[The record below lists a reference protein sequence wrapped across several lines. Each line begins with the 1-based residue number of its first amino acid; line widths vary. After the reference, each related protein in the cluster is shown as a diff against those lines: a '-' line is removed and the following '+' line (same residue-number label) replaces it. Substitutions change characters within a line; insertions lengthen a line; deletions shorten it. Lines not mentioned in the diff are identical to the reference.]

1 MVLNYYSVNQMPRK
15 KGVAPLSSLCL
26 GNVARHMQGVWV
38 KDYSENYL
46 DEFQFRYVMGPFNEL
61 AGCLV
66 QDLLQL
72 LGESR
77 RLTRAALHL
86 LLVPHLTALSLRSC
100 PGLVSNAITQLV
112 TVRCKNL
119 SSLDLNG
126 CSRVPTAAL
135 VDLLE
140 GLPRLTKL
148 GLAETQANTQVLAA
162 VGSCCRRL
170 RELDVSHCQKV
181 TPDSLLHLAYDQTE
195 SALCCPALR
204 VLLAQGMEPED
215 HSQDLVRALAFVL
228 LALPS
233 LEFLAT
239 SHLREALCLIHTQQ
253 FGGTQGLPGFPSL
266 EELARRRQGAQAAG
280 GDSWLTLPL
289 RRVEEVEEPFLA
301 TFCSVCPEM
310 AEATVSLSDGPG
322 ASWDHLAWSRLTQLA
337 VHCTGHQGR
346 GLAEMLPVAQ
356 GLGAQLQ
363 SLSLHGFFYGDEFS
377 FCALLN
383 CCPNLTA
390 FSSHL
395 SAPAGPVRPAD
406 AVPDGEP
413 AAELQD
419 WELDLLHHP
428 FPKLRHFSL
437 GLAGSCGP
445 LPSQHATVLRSS
457 LASLLSRSPSLE
469 TVALLSIPFSLDG
482 VFQKVL
488 AAPGA
493 ALRNLRELSLAESQ
507 VSSPTLHCL
516 LALDNGLSSLNLAGC
531 PAIHRRDYDQL
542 LRTVRKERLELDIAW
557 Q

>member
-1 MVLNYYSVNQMPRK
+1 MPK
-15 KGVAPLSSLCL
+15 KKAVAPLSTLCL
-26 GNVARHMQGVWV
+26 GNVARHMQSVWV

-46 DEFQFRYVMGPFNEL
+46 DEYQFRYVMGPFNEL

-86 LLVPHLTALSLRSC
+86 LLVPHLTALSLRCC
-100 PGLVSNAITQLV
+100 PGLVSNAITQLI
-112 TVRCKNL
+112 TVRCQNL

-162 VGSCCRRL
+162 VGSGCRRL
-170 RELDVSHCQKV
+170 RELDLSHCRKV
-181 TPDSLLHLAYDQTE
+181 APDSLLHLAYDQTE

-204 VLLAQGMEPED
+204 VLLAEGIEPKA

-233 LEFLAT
+233 LEFLAN
-239 SHLREALCLIHTQQ
+239 SHVREALCLLHTQQ
-253 FGGTQGLPGFPSL
+253 FSGTQGSPGFPSL
-266 EELARRRQGAQAAG
+266 EELARRRQGAR
-280 GDSWLTLPL
+280 LTLPL

-301 TFCSVCPEM
+301 TFCAVCPEV
-310 AEATVSLSDGPG
+310 AEAAVSLSDGPG
-322 ASWDHLAWSRLTQLA
+322 ASWGSLAWSRLTQLT

-356 GLGAQLQ
+356 GLGAQLR
-363 SLSLHGFFYGDEFS
+363 SLSLHGFCYDDAFS

-383 CCPNLTA
+383 CCPKLTA

-406 AVPDGEP
+406 GEP
-413 AAELQD
+413 AAEPPD
-419 WELDLLHHP
+419 WELDLLRHP

-437 GLAGSCGP
+437 GLASSCEA
-445 LPSQHATVLRSS
+445 LPWQHAAVLGAS
-457 LASLLSRSPSLE
+457 LASLLSHSPRLE
-469 TVALLSIPFSLDG
+469 TLALLSLPFSLDG

-493 ALRNLRELSLAESQ
+493 ALRSLRELSLAESQ

-516 LALDNGLSSLNLAGC
+516 LALDNELRSLDLAGC

-542 LRTVRKERLELDIAW
+542 LRTVSKDRLELDIAW

>member
-1 MVLNYYSVNQMPRK
+1 MPGQMPRK
-15 KGVAPLSSLCL
+15 KAVAPLSSLCL
-26 GNVARHMQGVWV
+26 GSVARHMQSVWV
-38 KDYSENYL
+38 KDYSEHYL
-46 DEFQFRYVMGPFNEL
+46 DEYQFRYVMGPFNEL

-77 RLTRAALHL
+77 RLSRAALHL
-86 LLVPHLTALSLRSC
+86 LLLPHLTELSLRSC
-100 PGLVSNAITQLV
+100 PGLVSNAITQLI

-119 SSLDLNG
+119 SSLDLKG

-181 TPDSLLHLAYDQTE
+181 APDSLLHLAYDQTE

-204 VLLAQGMEPED
+204 VLLAQGIEPKGPG
-215 HSQDLVRALAFVL
+215 QDLVRALAFLL
-228 LALPS
+228 LALPR
-233 LEFLAT
+233 LEFLAN
-239 SHLREALCLIHTQQ
+239 SHLREALGLIHTQQ
-253 FGGTQGLPGFPSL
+253 FSGAQALLGFPSL
-266 EELARRRQGAQAAG
+266 EELARRRQGAHAAG

-289 RRVEEVEEPFLA
+289 RRVEEVEEPFLPI
-301 TFCSVCPEM
+301 FCSVCPAV
-310 AEATVSLSDGPG
+310 AEAAVSLSDGPG
-322 ASWDHLAWSRLTQLA
+322 TSWGSLAWSRLTQLA
-337 VHCTGHQGR
+337 VHCTGHRGR
-346 GLAEMLPVAQ
+346 GLAEMLPLAQ
-356 GLGAQLQ
+356 GLGGQLQ
-363 SLSLHGFFYGDEFS
+363 SLSLHGFSYDDEFS
-377 FCALLN
+377 FCVLLN
-383 CCPNLTA
+383 CCRNLAA

-395 SAPAGPVRPAD
+395 SAPAGPGQPAE
-406 AVPDGEP
+406 AVPNGEP
-413 AAELQD
+413 AAEPQD
-419 WELDLLHHP
+419 WELDLLRHP

-437 GLAGSCGP
+437 GLASSCQP
-445 LPSQHATVLRSS
+445 LPSQHAAVLRAS
-457 LASLLSRSPSLE
+457 LASLLSHSPRLE
-469 TVALLSIPFSLDG
+469 TLALLSIPFSLDG

-493 ALRNLRELSLAESQ
+493 ALRNLRELSLAESL